1 MSATSL
7 PAVTPENYYDPEIQM
22 AYMGSTQYKNF
33 SRCEAAALAEL
44 KGEYVPAASTAML
57 VGGYIDAHFS
67 GELESFKIEHP
78 EIFKRDGTLKSE
90 YLHAETVIARMEQ
103 DELYML
109 LMSGRKQVIRTGTI
123 AGVPFKIK
131 IDSLL
136 DGPTCEKIV
145 RWFPHA
151 AAALGLCDG
160 AIVDQK
166 VVKDLEPIWS
176 SDAQCRVSFIEAWG
190 YDTQGAIY
198 QAIEGHMLPFIVAA
212 GTKETSP
219 DLSAM
224 YIPDA
229 DLAAKLAE
237 VEDMAPRYHDIK
249 LGRIKPTRCECCD
262 YCKATKKLSGI
273 LHYQLIKEAPE
284 W

>member
-1 MSATSL
+1 MSQLMELTS
-7 PAVTPENYYDPEIQM
+7 ENYFSPE
-22 AYMGSTQYKNF
+22 ANWEYMSSTQFGKF

-44 KGEYVPAASTAML
+44 KGEYTPATSTALL
-57 VGGYIDAHFS
+57 VGGYVDAYFS
-67 GELESFKIEHP
+67 GELESYKAEHP
-78 EIFKRDGTLKSE
+78 EIFKRDGSLKSD

-109 LMSGRKQVIRTGTI
+109 LMSGRKQVICTGTI

-136 DGPTCEKIV
+136 DGPTCEMIAK
-145 RWFPHA
+145 RFPHA

-176 SDAQCRVSFIEAWG
+176 SDAQCKVSFIEAWG

-212 GTKETSP
+212 GTKEASP

-224 YIPDA
+224 YIPDGN
-229 DLAAKLAE
+229 LAAKLAE
-237 VEDMAPRYHDIK
+237 VEDMAPLYHDIK
-249 LGRIKPTRCECCD
+249 LGRIEPTRCECCD
-262 YCKATKKLSGI
+262 YCKATKKLDSI
-273 LHYQLIKEAPE
+273 PHYQLIKEVPE

>member
-1 MSATSL
+1 MDISSL

-22 AYMGSTQYKNF
+22 AYMGATQFKAF
-33 SRCEAAALAEL
+33 QKCEAAALAEL
-44 KGEYVPAASTAML
+44 KGEYVPAPSTALL
-57 VGGYIDAHFS
+57 VGGYIDAYFS
-67 GELESFKIEHP
+67 GELESYKIEHP
-78 EIFKRDGTLKSE
+78 EIFKRDGSLKSE

-109 LMSGRKQVIRTGTI
+109 LMSGRKQVIRVGTI

-136 DGPTCEKIV
+136 DGPTCEKTV
-145 RWFPHA
+145 RRFPRA

-176 SDAQCRVSFIEAWG
+176 SDAQCKVSFVEAWG

-224 YIPDA
+224 YIPDG

-249 LGRIKPTRCECCD
+249 LGRIKPTCCECCD
-262 YCKATKKLSGI
+262 YCKATKRLSGI
-273 LHYQLIKEAPE
+273 LHYQLVKEAHE